1 MKSPLPVPEGI
12 YRATLAVVDLDA
24 ITHNLHA
31 LRSLL
36 PPSVAI
42 CAIVKADAYGHGAV
56 PVSRE
61 LEAQQ
66 VEAFGVATVEEGL
79 ELRRAGIQ
87 RPIMVLGCGF
97 SGIEAAQEHRLAL
110 VIYSP
115 GTAKRISEAAHRMK
129 RPLAVHLKLNV
140 LTSPG

>member
-1 MKSPLPVPEGI
+1 MNPPLPVPEGI
-12 YRATLAVVDLDA
+12 HRATLAVVDLDA
-24 ITHNLHA
+24 ITDNLRA
-31 LRSLL
+31 FRDLL

-61 LEAQQ
+61 LEAQK

-87 RPIMVLGCGF
+87 RPIMVLGYGF
-97 SGIEAAQEHRLAL
+97 SGVEAAQAHQLAP

-115 GTAKRISEAAHRMK
+115 GTAERVS
-129 RPLAVHLKLNV
+129 
-140 LTSPG
+140 